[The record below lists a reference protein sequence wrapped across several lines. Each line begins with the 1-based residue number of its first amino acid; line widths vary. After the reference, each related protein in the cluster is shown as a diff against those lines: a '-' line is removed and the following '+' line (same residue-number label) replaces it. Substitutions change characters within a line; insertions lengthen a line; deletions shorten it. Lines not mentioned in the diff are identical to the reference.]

1 MATFDSSDGIQVGS
15 FLKNQS
21 SNFPIVNP
29 DKNHL
34 SGIGYFTS
42 VGISGT
48 DADAN
53 NSVADTQRYLVNCPP
68 AKRSLNFV
76 AILDKVTPT
85 EEAAISCFVE
95 STDPSV
101 YIYKGPQAASGDI
114 SDSDWTNSNNWVPV
128 GGGGTG
134 DINIEVVGT
143 NEVSGT
149 DTVNFGDVAYRTNV
163 SYGVDVNNNPAIVY
177 TLPNDIAIEGTSA
190 IRLGDAA
197 NDHINGGGFADGL
210 VMTSGGTIQS
220 WKNGA
225 YTDILGNTVT
235 SGTYNGAQAYL
246 SSTVVVGE
254 QGGVNSSMTT
264 GQVKSNIGNF
274 INLTNVSVLAGQPE
288 GTRFTL
294 TDNTSGHGHF
304 RLGYGAPSVQ
314 GAIGYDGE
322 VGVGDPTYISTNSKL
337 YFQNVPQ
344 HSSSE
349 IQYVLTQDGND
360 QVKKVPKAD
369 FLGGSGVGPSDIT
382 ATQGV
387 IHSFTWPNGPHVLK
401 ADPDVLSFLYKDQ
414 VMPVGKGIGHLEVTG
429 NTDSAYSD
437 IADGTGGLR
446 IMPNAIDQIDFNA
459 PHNANAYRL
468 LLRGSTGLSGIDQ
481 YKVFEGPSISS
492 LFQNMVSGGADITTS
507 VTFANETI
515 QINVDP
521 VHIRKDQ
528 DDSSIYKV
536 RTQRLSAQLYR
547 QEDVEEALNSVSPE
561 FTQIQVADK
570 VTETLGSSTIIEWVR
585 LGEGGVPNPDYQDL
599 RDSGVIMKSGFTAA
613 NAANSPNSIAQ
624 TKFRFSAKR
633 PSYSEVTTQQE
644 ELSGTYSFNQL
655 TTSISTYDGGNSDFA
670 IQIGTGGL
678 NSLGDRYNEVLIPNL
693 TVGAL
698 SSDGPNYLA
707 GGGTLGGDWNITG
720 NLNIG
725 GDLTIDGA
733 TIGGTSVD
741 FAGTLLHLGMPQ
753 TGYDGNI
760 SDAAD
765 IGFAGLFNW
774 TDSDTDGEL
783 DNTEGQITAFFRD
796 ASTNGSNTIYF
807 DGDNSPNPADN
818 KPYKLMTAMTAT
830 AAPSIT
836 NLNEV
841 DGKTGYT
848 PLEIGG
854 LALKGW
860 DLTDSNV
867 SANHTT
873 GYVNRITT
881 RIQAAKDIEE
891 TLTDAWNTW
900 ADTSIPT
907 TKAVWEHVNDL
918 IGSVTGFSS
927 SFTDVFDYGIT
938 TGEIANDTNTYT
950 ETNAHHIFVTSD
962 DGASAEYITPE
973 KLGLALDADADTSGR
988 GQIGYMPES
997 VELKAGTS
1005 LRAVLKKILTQYAT
1019 PTITMDV
1026 NGELRGFFADA
1037 DHYERVTENGV
1048 RSFGDQAAS
1057 GVTTIEMTIY
1067 NVDNLGSASLAYTTS
1082 NLDVY
1087 NFASATDITDQSGI
1101 VLSDTISV
1109 VDSVDTG
1116 VAGQKTWSL
1125 DLDVDVDANDFNG
1138 VGNGPNLLSITG
1150 TANQGSLSLT
1160 GTITSFTDSNYF
1172 NSNVS
1177 SSSSIFVR
1185 RRSFYFVSDL
1195 NAKASVAAG
1204 LSLNAPMNSW
1214 AAMDGT
1220 TSGTAVAGYSN
1231 KLMHYVLCTMESGS
1245 STELG
1250 VDSTNLLTDNANN
1263 VLNIGN
1269 ALSVTL
1275 GASGVNA
1282 LTDSTSIRARSMIN
1296 TEVGAGNAVGTGEN
1310 WTPHASNA
1318 TDIRRFKGMLAA
1330 SNYVIGGSQSWG
1342 KRTLS
1347 ASDNG
1352 FYYIAIPKK
1361 FAGTGLDTDWY
1372 DPSLAEQFR
1381 SRYVQ
1386 DLGAGNYSGLV
1397 LNQAG
1402 NAPETFTVTNWYG
1415 VEEEYVLWQGSQ
1427 PGLVGT
1433 TGTFPNLIAN

>member
-1 MATFDSSDGIQVGS
+1 MATFDSSDGIKVGS
-15 FLKNQS
+15 FLKNES

-42 VGISGT
+42 VGIAGT
-48 DADAN
+48 DVDAN
-53 NSVADTQRYLVNCPP
+53 VSVTDTQRYLVNCPP

-76 AILDKVTPT
+76 AILDRVTST
-85 EEAAISCFVE
+85 EQNALSCFIE
-95 STDPSV
+95 SADPSV
-101 YIYKGPQAASGDI
+101 YIYKGPQADSGDI
-114 SDSDWTNSNNWVPV
+114 SDTDWINNANWVPV
-128 GGGGTG
+128 GGGGLG
-134 DINIEVVGT
+134 DINIEVDGS
-143 NEVSGT
+143 NAVSGT
-149 DTVNFGDVAYRTNV
+149 DTVNFGDVAYRTSV
-163 SYGVDVNNNPAIVY
+163 SYGVDANNNSAIVY
-177 TLPNDIAIEGTSA
+177 TLPNDIAIEGASA

-197 NDHINGGGFADGL
+197 DDHINGGGFADGL
-210 VMTSGGTIQS
+210 VLTSSGAIES

-225 YTDILGNTVT
+225 NTSILGNTVT

-246 SSTVVVGE
+246 SSTVVVGP
-254 QGGVNSSMTT
+254 QGGANSSMTT
-264 GQVKSNIGNF
+264 GQVKSNIGDFVN
-274 INLTNVSVLAGQPE
+274 INNVSVVTGQSE

-294 TDNTSGHGHF
+294 TDNTSGHGHL
-304 RLGYGAPSVQ
+304 RLGYGAPTVQ
-314 GAIGYDGE
+314 GGIGYNGS
-322 VGVGDPTYISTNSKL
+322 VGGSPTYISTNSNL
-337 YFQNVPQ
+337 YFQNIPQ
-344 HSSSE
+344 QTTSE
-349 IQYVLTQDGND
+349 VLYVLAQDGND
-360 QVKKVPKAD
+360 QVKKVPVASV
-369 FLGGSGVGPSDIT
+369 GGSASVNIT

-387 IHSFTWPNGPHVLK
+387 IHEYISATNTHVLK
-401 ADPDVLSFLYKDQ
+401 ANPDVLSFLYKDQ

-429 NTDSAYSD
+429 YTDSEFSE
-437 IADGTGGLR
+437 IPDGTGGLR
-446 IMPNAIDQIDFNA
+446 ILAPAIDQIDFNA

-468 LLRGSTGLSGIDQ
+468 LLRGSIGLGGIDNG
-481 YKVFEGPSISS
+481 KVFEGPSISS
-492 LFQNMVSGGADITTS
+492 LFQNMVYGGQDITTS
-507 VTFANETI
+507 VNFTNETI

-521 VHIRKDQ
+521 VHIRKDR

-547 QEDVEEALNSVSPE
+547 QEDVEDALNTVAPNS
-561 FTQIQVADK
+561 TQLEIANKVA
-570 VTETLGSSTIIEWVR
+570 ETLGASTVVEWVR

-599 RDSGVIMKSGFTAA
+599 RDSGVIMKSGFTAI
-613 NAANSPNSIAQ
+613 NAANTQQSINQ

-633 PSYSEVTTQQE
+633 PNYSEVTTQTE
-644 ELSGTYSFNQL
+644 ELGGTYSFNQL

-733 TIGGTSVD
+733 TVGGATVD
-741 FAGTLLHLGMPQ
+741 FAGTLLNLGTPQ
-753 TGYDGNI
+753 TGYPAGNTT
-760 SDAAD
+760 DTAD
-765 IGFAGLFNW
+765 IGFAGLFNFNDV
-774 TDSDTDGEL
+774 DSDGTL
-783 DNTEGQITAFFRD
+783 DNAEGQITAFFRD

-807 DGDNSPNPADN
+807 QNDLSTDPTDN
-818 KPYKLMTAMTAT
+818 KPYKLMTSVDAT
-830 AAPSIT
+830 DAPSSIQ
-836 NLNEV
+836 LNEV
-841 DGKTGYT
+841 NGKTAYT

-860 DLTDSNV
+860 KLDDNDV
-867 SANHTT
+867 AANHTT

-881 RIQAAKDIEE
+881 RIQDAKTHEE

-907 TKAVWEHVNDL
+907 TKAVWEHVNSL
-918 IGSVTGFSS
+918 IGNITGFSS
-927 SFTDVFDYGIT
+927 TSTDVFDYGIT
-938 TGEIANDTNTYT
+938 TGEIANASNTYT
-950 ETNAHHIFVTSD
+950 EGNADHIFVTSD
-962 DGASAEYITPE
+962 DGASVSRITPE

-1026 NGELRGFFADA
+1026 NNELRGFFASS

-1048 RSFGDQAAS
+1048 RSFGDQAV
-1057 GVTTIEMTIY
+1057 GTTIEMTIY
-1067 NVDNLGSASLAYTTS
+1067 NVANLGSASLAYTTS
-1082 NLDVY
+1082 DLDVT
-1087 NFASATDITDQSGI
+1087 NIASGTSINDQSAI

-1116 VAGQKTWSL
+1116 TTGQKTWSL

-1138 VGNGPNLLSITG
+1138 IGAGPQLLSITG
-1150 TANQGSLSLT
+1150 NANQGTLSLT
-1160 GTITSFTDSNYF
+1160 GSITSFTDSNYF
-1172 NSNVS
+1172 NSPVT

-1185 RRSFYFVSDL
+1185 RRSFYFVSDI
-1195 NAKASVAAG
+1195 NARASVAAG
-1204 LSLNAPMNSW
+1204 LSLDAPMNSW

-1231 KLMHYVLCTMESGS
+1231 KLMHYVLCTMDSGA

-1250 VDSTNLLTDNANN
+1250 VDSTNLITDNSNN
-1263 VLNIGN
+1263 TLNIGN
-1269 ALSVTL
+1269 ALSVTI
-1275 GASGVNA
+1275 GSSGVNP

-1296 TEVGAGNAVGTGEN
+1296 TAAGFGNAVGTGEN

-1318 TDIRRFKGMLAA
+1318 TDIRRLKGMLAP
-1330 SNYVIGGSQSWG
+1330 SNYVIGANQSWG
-1342 KRTLS
+1342 KSTLS

-1361 FAGTGLDTDWY
+1361 FAGNGLDTDWY
-1372 DPSLAEQFR
+1372 DPSLAEPYR
-1381 SRYVQ
+1381 SKFIQ
-1386 DLGAGNYSGLV
+1386 NLGAGEYSGLV
-1397 LNQAG
+1397 LNSAG
-1402 NAPETFTVTNWYG
+1402 DAPETFTVTNWWG
-1415 VEEEYVLWQGSQ
+1415 VEEQYVLWQGSQ

-1433 TGTFPNLIAN
+1433 TGTFPKLEAN

>member
-1 MATFDSSDGIQVGS
+1 MATFDSSDGIKVGS
-15 FLKNQS
+15 FLKNES

-48 DADAN
+48 DTDN
-53 NSVADTQRYLVNCPP
+53 NTSVSDTQRYLVNCPP

-76 AILDKVTPT
+76 AILDRVTTT
-85 EEAAISCFVE
+85 EEAAITCFVE
-95 STDPSV
+95 SANPSV

-114 SDSDWTNSNNWVPV
+114 SDSEWTNSNNWFPV

-134 DINIEVVGT
+134 DINIQVVGT

-177 TLPNDIAIEGTSA
+177 TLPNDIAIEGASA

-197 NDHINGGGFADGL
+197 DDHINGGGFADGL
-210 VMTSGGTIQS
+210 VMTSTGTIQS

-225 YTDILGNTVT
+225 NTSILGNTVT

-246 SSTVVVGE
+246 SSTVVVGD

-264 GQVKSNIGNF
+264 GQVKSNIGDF
-274 INLTNVSVLAGQPE
+274 INLNNVSVFTGQPE
-288 GTRFTL
+288 GTKFTL
-294 TDNTSGHGHF
+294 TDNTSSHGHF
-304 RLGYGAPSVQ
+304 RLGYGAPVVQ
-314 GAIGYDGE
+314 GGIGYNGL
-322 VGVGDPTYISTNSKL
+322 VGGTPTYISTNSNL
-337 YFQNVPQ
+337 YFQNIPEQ
-344 HSSSE
+344 STSE
-349 IQYVLTQDGND
+349 VLFVLAQDGND
-360 QVKKVPKAD
+360 QVKKVPVASV
-369 FLGGSGVGPSDIT
+369 GGSTSVNIT

-387 IHSFTWPNGPHVLK
+387 THEYISADNTHVLK
-401 ADPDVLSFLYKDQ
+401 ANPDVLSFLYKDQ
-414 VMPVGKGIGHLEVTG
+414 IMPVGKGIGHLEVTG
-429 NTDSAYSD
+429 NTDPAYSD
-437 IADGTGGLR
+437 IADGSGGLR
-446 IMPNAIDQIDFNA
+446 ILPNAIDQIDFNA
-459 PHNANAYRL
+459 PHNASAYKL
-468 LLRGSTGLSGIDQ
+468 LLRGSTGLVGIENG
-481 YKVFEGPSISS
+481 KVFEGPSISS
-492 LFQNMVSGGADITTS
+492 LFQNMVEGGADITTS
-507 VTFANETI
+507 VNFANETI

-547 QEDVEEALNSVSPE
+547 QEDVEDALNSVSPE
-561 FTQIQVADK
+561 FSPLQVQDK

-633 PSYSEVTTQQE
+633 PDYSEVTTQQE

-655 TTSISTYDGGNSDFA
+655 TTSISTYDGSNSDFA

-678 NSLGDRYNEVLIPNL
+678 SSLGDRYNEVLIPNL

-753 TGYDGNI
+753 TGYGGNT
-760 SDAAD
+760 SDTAD

-796 ASTNGSNTIYF
+796 GSTPGSNTIYF
-807 DGDNSPNPADN
+807 HNDLTPDPADN
-818 KPYKLMTAMTAT
+818 RPYKLMTAITTT

-836 NLNEV
+836 QLNEV

-848 PLEIGG
+848 PLEVGG

-860 DLTDSNV
+860 DLTDNNV
-867 SANHTT
+867 SENHTT

-881 RIQAAKDIEE
+881 RIQDAKNIEE
-891 TLTDAWNTW
+891 TLTDAWNAW

-907 TKAVWEHVNDL
+907 TKAVWEHVNGL
-918 IGSVTGFSS
+918 IGTITGFSS
-927 SFTDVFDYGIT
+927 TSTDVFDYGIT
-938 TGEIANDTNTYT
+938 TGEIANASNTYT
-950 ETNAHHIFVTSD
+950 EGNADHIFVTSD
-962 DGASAEYITPE
+962 GGASVSHITPE
-973 KLGLALDADADTSGR
+973 KLGLALDSDAGTSGR

-1026 NGELRGFFADA
+1026 NSELRGFFGSS

-1048 RSFGDQAAS
+1048 RSFGDQ
-1057 GVTTIEMTIY
+1057 GVGTTIEMTIY

-1082 NLDVY
+1082 SLDVT
-1087 NFASATDITDQSGI
+1087 NIASGTGINDQSGI
-1101 VLSDTISV
+1101 VLSDIISV

-1116 VAGQKTWSL
+1116 TPGQKTWSL

-1138 VGNGPNLLSITG
+1138 VGDGPNLLSITG
-1150 TANQGSLSLT
+1150 TANQGTLSLT
-1160 GTITSFTDSNYF
+1160 GSITSFTDSNYF
-1172 NSNVS
+1172 NSTVS
-1177 SSSSIFVR
+1177 SSSYIYVR

-1195 NAKASVAAG
+1195 NARASVAAG
-1204 LSLNAPMNSW
+1204 LSLDAPMNSY

-1220 TSGTAVAGYSN
+1220 KNQNGGAAGFSN
-1231 KLMHYVLCTMESGS
+1231 KLMHYVLCTMASGS
-1245 STELG
+1245 GTELG
-1250 VDSTNLLTDNANN
+1250 VDSTNLLTDWDNN
-1263 VLNIGN
+1263 TLNIGS

-1275 GASGVNA
+1275 GSSGVNP

-1296 TEVGAGNAVGTGEN
+1296 TEAGFGNAVGTGEN

-1318 TDIRRFKGMLAA
+1318 TDIRQFKGMLAH

-1361 FAGTGLDTDWY
+1361 FAGSGLDTDWY
-1372 DPSLAEQFR
+1372 DPSLAEPFR
-1381 SRYVQ
+1381 SKFVQ
-1386 DLGAGNYSGLV
+1386 DLGAGEYSGLV

-1402 NAPETFTVTNWYG
+1402 DAPETFTVTNWYG
-1415 VEEEYVLWQGSQ
+1415 VEDEYVLWQGSQ